1 MTAQTDAMR
10 SESIFDFSEGGN
22 ITYRVRD
29 GGVHD
34 MNYVK
39 MYLYNVLPQLWP
51 AEEKKSAESTERTE
65 VSYYTDELHCTNEG
79 EDIFGIAYVPETN
92 GAKVPLVIFSHELGN
107 THTSGID
114 YAEALAS
121 QGIAVYIFD
130 YRNGSSS
137 SRSGRD
143 MSKMSVMTEV
153 SDLEAVIETAKTWD
167 FVDADRI
174 VLMGGSQGGF
184 VTAATAAKH
193 TDEIAGVILL
203 YPAFVIVD
211 DVHSMFSSVNDIPAT
226 FSYRGWFTAGRLYAA
241 DVWDYDI
248 YNEINAYDKPVLIL
262 HGDRDYMVDPS
273 YSERAAESYAD
284 AEYHVIHGAGH
295 GFYGSTFDE
304 AFTYIED
311 YLTRIGIR

>member
-1 MTAQTDAMR
+1 
-10 SESIFDFSEGGN
+10 
-22 ITYRVRD
+22 
-29 GGVHD
+29 
-34 MNYVK
+34 
-39 MYLYNVLPQLWP
+39 
-51 AEEKKSAESTERTE
+51 
-65 VSYYTDELHCTNEG
+65 
-79 EDIFGIAYVPETN
+79 
-92 GAKVPLVIFSHELGN
+92 
-107 THTSGID
+107 
-114 YAEALAS
+114 
-121 QGIAVYIFD
+121 
-130 YRNGSSS
+130 
-137 SRSGRD
+137 

-153 SDLEAVIETAKTWD
+153 SDLEAIIETAKTWD

-174 VLMGGSQGGF
+174 VLIGGSQGGF

-193 TDEIAGVILL
+193 TDAIAGVILL

-211 DVHSMFSSVNDIPAT
+211 DVHNMFSSVNDIPAT

-248 YNEINAYDKPVLIL
+248 YNEINVYDKTVLIL
-262 HGDRDYMVDPS
+262 HGDRDYMVDPG

-304 AFTYIED
+304 TFTYIED